1 MAFYYYKS
9 WSFHWKIFLCLIL
22 KVVESAIEGIRK
34 PEEPIYLKLLDQL
47 KLGPAEVVFLDDIGS
62 NVKTAKHLGFQA
74 IKVDYDLWR
83 KSNVCLLPLLHDI
96 LKTFLF
102 VN

>member
-1 MAFYYYKS
+1 MCF
-9 WSFHWKIFLCLIL
+9 L

-47 KLGPAEVVFLDDIGS
+47 KLSPAEVIFLDDIGS

-74 IKVDYDLWR
+74 IKVDHDFW
-83 KSNVCLLPLLHDI
+83 KNSNMRLLPLLPGI
-96 LKTFLF
+96 
-102 VN
+102 

>member
-1 MAFYYYKS
+1 MCFP
-9 WSFHWKIFLCLIL
+9 

-47 KLGPAEVVFLDDIGS
+47 KLSPAEVVFLDDIGS

-74 IKVDYDLWR
+74 IKVDHDFWK
-83 KSNVCLLPLLHDI
+83 KSNMQLLPLLPGI
-96 LKTFLF
+96 
-102 VN
+102 

>member
-1 MAFYYYKS
+1 MKNHEVLTEKFSCAGF
-9 WSFHWKIFLCLIL
+9 L

-47 KLGPAEVVFLDDIGS
+47 KLSPAEVVFLDDIGS

-74 IKVDYDLWR
+74 IKVDYDFWK
-83 KSNVCLLPLLHDI
+83 KSNMRLLPLLPGI
-96 LKTFLF
+96 
-102 VN
+102 

>member
-74 IKVDYDLWR
+74 IKVDYDLQR